1 MMKSED
7 TDKLIRSKLENY
19 SVTPP
24 AHVWSQVQHQLENNK
39 RKTRLLWYKTAA
51 AAAVLALVFSTGWF
65 FSENNKRNIV
75 SESGVAVQ
83 QPVEKLSAAAI
94 DEPAKKNDTKIEVIA
109 ENVTRESKIFVENK
123 AENVLFQTA
132 GNDSKNNGVNRT
144 TIAFAKINSRNS
156 RFETDP
162 FPQQELKRKPGE
174 NTDLALL
181 DFEKEIVKRN
191 LQELE
196 DKSREDGNWKMG
208 MFLTPGYSS
217 YAANHSS
224 EYEQNMTYSGS
235 GGNANVGGGL
245 SLVYKTSR
253 RLMVE
258 SGVYYA
264 QNGQKTSN
272 SMNLFAK
279 NLEADYAF
287 APGELTYS
295 SNDVQLNN
303 GSMAMNSTAGVIAF
317 SSTPKG
323 AEFSGGFETESGK
336 TNLLVPEGEFSQVFE
351 FIEVPL
357 LVRYRVVDA
366 RLGVE
371 LMTGITTGF
380 LVGNNAYIDN
390 QYGLQNIGKTEDIS
404 NVNLSGTL
412 GVGTSYS
419 LTKNLSF
426 ALEPRF
432 SYYFNSINKNPEV
445 SFKPYRI
452 GIFTGLTY
460 DF

>member
-51 AAAVLALVFSTGWF
+51 AAAVLALVFSAGWF

-75 SESGVAVQ
+75 SENGVAVQ

-94 DEPAKKNDTKIEVIA
+94 DEPTKKNETKIEVIA
-109 ENVTRESKIFVENK
+109 ENVTRESEISAENK
-123 AENVLFQTA
+123 AENVLLQT
-132 GNDSKNNGVNRT
+132 GGDDSKNAGVIRT
-144 TIAFAKINSRNS
+144 TIAFAKISSRNS

-162 FPQQELKRKPGE
+162 FPQQELKIMPDE

-196 DKSREDGNWKMG
+196 DKSRENGNWKMG

-336 TNLLVPEGEFSQVFE
+336 TNLLIPEGEFSQVFE
-351 FIEVPL
+351 FVEVPL

-460 DF
+460 EF